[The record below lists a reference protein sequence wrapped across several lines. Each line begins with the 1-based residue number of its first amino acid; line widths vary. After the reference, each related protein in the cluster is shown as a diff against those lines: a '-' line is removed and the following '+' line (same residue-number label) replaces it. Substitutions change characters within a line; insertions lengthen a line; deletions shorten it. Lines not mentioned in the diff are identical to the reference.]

1 MNDNDFMKD
10 ALEELSKA
18 LNIRVPKK
26 NEKKEI
32 GKTNVKV
39 KDITLLNENAS
50 IYIDFFY
57 IDDEEEFH
65 EAEVVI
71 LADELES
78 DIMDMYV
85 QAFYICNKDIT
96 LRVDIIKYLDA
107 VLKNPTIPVVHKAM
121 LKTYR
126 EKVLKGEIF

>member
-1 MNDNDFMKD
+1 MNDFMKD
-10 ALEELSKA
+10 AIEELDKA

-26 NEKKEI
+26 KTPEEKRKS
-32 GKTNVKV
+32 NVKV
-39 KDITLLNENAS
+39 IDFKLLNENAN

-57 IDDEEEFH
+57 IDDSGEFH

-71 LADELES
+71 SVDELES
-78 DIMDMYV
+78 DINDMYV
-85 QAFYICNKDIT
+85 YAFYIALKDIT

-107 VLKNPTIPVVHKAM
+107 VLNNPTIPNVHKSM
-121 LKTYR
+121 LKVYR

>member
-1 MNDNDFMKD
+1 MEDFMKD
-10 ALEELSKA
+10 AMEELSKA

-26 NEKKEI
+26 KIPEEM

-39 KDITLLNENAS
+39 KDITLLNENAK

-57 IDDEEEFH
+57 IDDEGEFH

-71 LADELES
+71 AADELES
-78 DIMDMYV
+78 DIMEMYV
-85 QAFYICNKDIT
+85 QAFYIESKDIT
-96 LRVDIIKYLDA
+96 LRIDIIKYLDA
-107 VLKNPTIPVVHKAM
+107 VLNNPTIPNVQKCM
-121 LKTYR
+121 LKAYR